1 MISCNNFIIHIVYC
15 FAHFK
20 HVNQNLVKI
29 QLAQVTQ
36 FTNNEWQRQDSNSE
50 QPDSKALAFQ
60 VGQLAN
66 PDSFSKDKLC
76 PEDLLSIL
84 MIYRANINVGEKV

>member
-1 MISCNNFIIHIVYC
+1 M
-15 FAHFK
+15 
-20 HVNQNLVKI
+20 
-29 QLAQVTQ
+29 TQ